1 MQIPSAKCVENIP
14 WKIRLKNNLQ
24 KFTTSENNFQ
34 DTQLT
39 KDNLAITL
47 IKSFKKPKVIEY
59 KEVYLWKHRL
69 YNRSRSLFENKQK
82 VFRFYTY
89 NHRDLR
95 VRMQNKANYTALA
108 LIFWIKSANC
118 MEMFIQAISVKF
130 IWQPEYRYKNALIYT
145 TKKPW
150 NWKNAC
156 LNQQKLIPDLT
167 NKNMF
172 QNMCNMNKWQLFGI
186 YW

>member
-59 KEVYLWKHRL
+59 KEVYLRKHRL

-82 VFRFYTY
+82 FSDSTY
-89 NHRDLR
+89 ITIGL
-95 VRMQNKANYTALA
+95 YEL
-108 LIFWIKSANC
+108 
-118 MEMFIQAISVKF
+118 E
-130 IWQPEYRYKNALIYT
+130 
-145 TKKPW
+145 
-150 NWKNAC
+150 
-156 LNQQKLIPDLT
+156 
-167 NKNMF
+167 
-172 QNMCNMNKWQLFGI
+172 
-186 YW
+186 